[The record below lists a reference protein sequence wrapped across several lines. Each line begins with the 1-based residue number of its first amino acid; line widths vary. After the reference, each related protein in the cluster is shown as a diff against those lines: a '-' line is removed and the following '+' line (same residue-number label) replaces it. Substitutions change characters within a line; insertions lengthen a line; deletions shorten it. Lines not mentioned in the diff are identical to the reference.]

1 MKMRT
6 DSLRFLRERVL
17 TVTDIMRTKKLTE
30 ILDEY
35 SKGESEDVFVV
46 ENTRNKNAKAILLD
60 FEYFERL
67 LTYEEAIENTMD
79 ELMYKKTLERKDQP
93 ATIDVADVIDQL
105 QLDVEDIIRMSEIAI
120 GPRDREEVYRE
131 ATRRVLRFRREMQE

>member
-46 ENTRNKNAKAILLD
+46 QNTRNKNAKAILLD

-105 QLDVEDIIRMSEIAI
+105 QLDVEEIIRMSETV
-120 GPRDREEVYRE
+120 EEDE
-131 ATRRVLRFRREMQE
+131 

>member
-35 SKGESEDVFVV
+35 AKGESEDVFVV

-105 QLDVEDIIRMSEIAI
+105 QLDVEEIIRMSETV
-120 GPRDREEVYRE
+120 EEDE
-131 ATRRVLRFRREMQE
+131 

>member
-46 ENTRNKNAKAILLD
+46 ENTRNKKAKAVLLD

-105 QLDVEDIIRMSEIAI
+105 QLDVEDIIRMSETV
-120 GPRDREEVYRE
+120 EEDE
-131 ATRRVLRFRREMQE
+131 

>member
-1 MKMRT
+1 MKTST

-35 SKGESEDVFVV
+35 AKGESEDIFVV

-67 LTYEEAIENTMD
+67 LMYEEAIEDTLD
-79 ELMYKKTLERKDQP
+79 ELMYKKALERMDHP
-93 ATIDVADVIDQL
+93 TDIDLADVIDGL
-105 QLDVEDIIRMSEIAI
+105 QLDVEEIIRMSEMI
-120 GPRDREEVYRE
+120 GEDE
-131 ATRRVLRFRREMQE
+131 

>member
-1 MKMRT
+1 MKTST

-35 SKGESEDVFVV
+35 AKGESEDIFVV

-67 LTYEEAIENTMD
+67 LMYEEAIEDTLD
-79 ELMYKKTLERKDQP
+79 ELMYKKALERMDHP
-93 ATIDVADVIDQL
+93 IDIDLADVIDGL
-105 QLDVEDIIRMSEIAI
+105 QLDVEEIIRMSEMI
-120 GPRDREEVYRE
+120 GEDE
-131 ATRRVLRFRREMQE
+131 

>member
-105 QLDVEDIIRMSEIAI
+105 QLDVEEIIRMSETV
-120 GPRDREEVYRE
+120 EEDE
-131 ATRRVLRFRREMQE
+131 

>member
-46 ENTRNKNAKAILLD
+46 ENTRNKKAKAILLD

-93 ATIDVADVIDQL
+93 TTIDVADVIDQL
-105 QLDVEDIIRMSEIAI
+105 QLDVEDIIRMSETV
-120 GPRDREEVYRE
+120 EEDE
-131 ATRRVLRFRREMQE
+131 

>member
-46 ENTRNKNAKAILLD
+46 ENTRNKKAKAILLD

-79 ELMYKKTLERKDQP
+79 EMMYKKTLERKDQP
-93 ATIDVADVIDQL
+93 ATIDVVDVIDQL
-105 QLDVEDIIRMSEIAI
+105 QLDVEDIIRMSETV
-120 GPRDREEVYRE
+120 EEDE
-131 ATRRVLRFRREMQE
+131 

>member
-1 MKMRT
+1 MKTRT

-46 ENTRNKNAKAILLD
+46 ENTRNKKAKAILLD

-79 ELMYKKTLERKDQP
+79 EMMYKKTLERKDQP

-105 QLDVEDIIRMSEIAI
+105 QLDVEEIIRMSETV
-120 GPRDREEVYRE
+120 EEDE
-131 ATRRVLRFRREMQE
+131 

>member
-46 ENTRNKNAKAILLD
+46 ENTRNKKAKAILLD

-105 QLDVEDIIRMSEIAI
+105 QLDVEEIIRMSETV
-120 GPRDREEVYRE
+120 EEDE
-131 ATRRVLRFRREMQE
+131 

>member
-46 ENTRNKNAKAILLD
+46 ENTRNKKAKAVLLD

-105 QLDVEDIIRMSEIAI
+105 QLDVEEIIRMSETV
-120 GPRDREEVYRE
+120 EEDE
-131 ATRRVLRFRREMQE
+131 

>member
-1 MKMRT
+1 MKTRT

-105 QLDVEDIIRMSEIAI
+105 QLDVEEIIRMSETV
-120 GPRDREEVYRE
+120 EEDE
-131 ATRRVLRFRREMQE
+131 